1 MGARVLFFTTKASE
15 AEEGCLRAFPM
26 ASPLCVTTLLPSART
41 ALVAFHPIPPPSPL
55 PLPSP
60 DDHIS
65 LFPRLS
71 ITRSSPLIQFS
82 ASAPIVASL
91 RCAPHTLT
99 CDRTGDAFPAE
110 LERTAWT
117 ADGVIMG
124 LQHRKLPLWGVQFH
138 PESICSEFGAEL
150 IANFLALAD
159 AHKSSEEAG
168 YSNASTPPC
177 ATAHSWPLDLDDPP
191 PPPINLS
198 DLRHS
203 VDSLARLAS
212 SEATCHRTHASK
224 FVSKGDVWAC
234 GRSSASSCC
243 SSSCSC
249 GAHSK
254 GLKLKVLHR
263 LMHSRLETETLYMTR
278 LSRDKR
284 SFWLDS
290 SRREQGAARFSYMGG
305 STVLTLLALLVQKY
319 KY

>member
-1 MGARVLFFTTKASE
+1 
-15 AEEGCLRAFPM
+15 
-26 ASPLCVTTLLPSART
+26 
-41 ALVAFHPIPPPSPL
+41 
-55 PLPSP
+55 
-60 DDHIS
+60 
-65 LFPRLS
+65 
-71 ITRSSPLIQFS
+71 
-82 ASAPIVASL
+82 
-91 RCAPHTLT
+91 
-99 CDRTGDAFPAE
+99 
-110 LERTAWT
+110 
-117 ADGVIMG
+117 MG

-159 AHKSSEEAG
+159 AHKSSEEAV

-177 ATAHSWPLDLDDPP
+177 ATAHSWPLDLDDLP

-198 DLRHS
+198 DLRLS

-212 SEATCHRTHASK
+212 SEAMCGMTRASK
-224 FVSKGDVWAC
+224 FASKGDVWAC
-234 GRSSASSCC
+234 GRSSASSCCSSSCC

-305 STVLTLLALLVQKY
+305 STVLTLLALLVQKC